1 MGASGEAATL
11 LKSTVQGLN
20 IIMQKAV
27 TAGEYRDLPALARAA
42 QTLSGLAEQLEGP
55 PPLLDIETPKRL
67 TSKRPPSGSGK
78 RPHSSRR
85 PNAGYPKFKRD
96 GDKLV
101 KIGWSKSQRSEYEHR
116 APKIVA
122 HVLFG
127 SMARLDK
134 RQFPVPVENLL
145 PLADPQD
152 NTEIPP
158 HQVYLALGW
167 LKSEGIVQQ
176 HGRDGYSL
184 AVNGD
189 ASKVV
194 EQRWA
199 ALPNR

>member
-1 MGASGEAATL
+1 MAASGEAAAL
-11 LKSTVQGLN
+11 LKGTVQGLN
-20 IIMQKAV
+20 NIMQRAV
-27 TAGEYRDLPALARAA
+27 SAGEYRYLPALAKTA
-42 QTLSGLAEQLEGP
+42 QTLSGLAEQFDGP
-55 PPLLDIETPKRL
+55 RPLLDIEAPKRL
-67 TSKRPPSGSGK
+67 TSKRPPSASSK
-78 RPHSSRR
+78 RPPASRR
-85 PNAGYPKFKRD
+85 PNAGYPKFRRD

-116 APKIVA
+116 APKVVA

-127 SMARLDK
+127 SMSHLDK
-134 RQFPVPVENLL
+134 RQFPVPVEKLL
-145 PLADPQD
+145 PLTDPLD

-167 LKSEGIVQQ
+167 LKSEGIVRQ

-189 ASKVV
+189 ASKIV